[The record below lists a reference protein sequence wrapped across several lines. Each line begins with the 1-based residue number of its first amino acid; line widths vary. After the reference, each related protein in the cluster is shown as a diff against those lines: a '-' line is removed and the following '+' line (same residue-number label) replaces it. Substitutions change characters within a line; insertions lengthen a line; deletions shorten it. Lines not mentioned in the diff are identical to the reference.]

1 MIAQEMMIIIKD
13 DDHFCLSRLLMI
25 PLRRHKTS
33 YPPLMVM
40 IMLIMTLNDH
50 NDTGDKQ
57 TNVHRDNEIKVRHS
71 RSKTPSPIMRSKA
84 GHFRADSQPPAR

>member
-1 MIAQEMMIIIKD
+1 MIIIIKD
-13 DDHFCLSRLLMI
+13 DDHFCLSRLHMI

-33 YPPLMVM
+33 CPPLMVM
-40 IMLIMTLNDH
+40 IMLIMTMTLNDH
-50 NDTGDKQ
+50 DDTRDKQ
-57 TNVHRDNEIKVRHS
+57 TNGHRDNGMKVRHS

>member
-1 MIAQEMMIIIKD
+1 MMIIIKD

-33 YPPLMVM
+33 CPPLMVM
-40 IMLIMTLNDH
+40 IMLIMTMTLNDH

-57 TNVHRDNEIKVRHS
+57 TNVHRDNGI
-71 RSKTPSPIMRSKA
+71 
-84 GHFRADSQPPAR
+84 

>member
-25 PLRRHKTS
+25 PLRRHKTRR
-33 YPPLMVM
+33 PPLMVM
-40 IMLIMTLNDH
+40 IMLIMTHNDH

-57 TNVHRDNEIKVRHS
+57 TNAHRDNGI
-71 RSKTPSPIMRSKA
+71 
-84 GHFRADSQPPAR
+84 